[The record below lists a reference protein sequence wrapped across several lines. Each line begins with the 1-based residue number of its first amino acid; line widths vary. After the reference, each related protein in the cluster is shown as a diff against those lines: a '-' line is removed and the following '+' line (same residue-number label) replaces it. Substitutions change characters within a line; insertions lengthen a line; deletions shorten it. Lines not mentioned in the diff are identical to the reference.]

1 MASARESGAVSV
13 TIPTGRAAP
22 VVFDSPHSGFEFPA
36 DFQPVA
42 TRAEIRTTWDAY
54 VDELC
59 ADVTEAG
66 ATLVTARFPRAY
78 VDPNRAENDI
88 DPEVLATPWPQPV
101 ELSEYGRRGMGLI
114 RRIAGSAVPMYDR
127 LLTVAEVQ
135 TRIASCHAPYRGAL
149 SDAIE
154 ARWRQHGVVWHFN
167 MHSMKSRGSGRN
179 GGPDVVRP
187 DVVVGDRNGTTAPA
201 ALTEWVAAFFLQ
213 RGFRTTVNDPHR
225 GADIVRTHGDP
236 ARQRYSVQIEINR
249 ALYLDESSGAR
260 NAGFGEIRR
269 HLAQFAM
276 AVRELTR
283 AGA

>member
-1 MASARESGAVSV
+1 MGFGAVLV
-13 TIPTGRAAP
+13 ATPTGRAAP

-88 DPEVLATPWPQPV
+88 DPKVLATPWPQPV
-101 ELSEYGRRGMGLI
+101 ELTEYGRRGMGLI
-114 RRIAGSAVPMYDR
+114 RRFAGPAVPMYDR
-127 LLTVAEVQ
+127 QLSVAEVQ
-135 TRIASCHAPYRGAL
+135 ARIASCHVPYRRAL
-149 SDAIE
+149 RDAIE
-154 ARWRQHGVVWHFN
+154 AAWSQHGVVWHFN
-167 MHSMKSRGSGRN
+167 MHSMKSQGLGRN
-179 GGPDVVRP
+179 GGPAVVRP
-187 DVVVGDRNGTTAPA
+187 DVVVGDRDGTTAPRV
-201 ALTEWVAAFFLQ
+201 LTEWVAGFFSQ
-213 RGFRTTVNDPHR
+213 RGLRATINDPHR

-249 ALYLDESSGAR
+249 ALYLDESTGVR
-260 NAGFGEIRR
+260 NAGFGGIRR